1 MLLAKENNGV
11 FVCSNPHAMKAKAK
25 AYGLTGFDIISYHE
39 YFMKQF
45 DEDKPVYVDEL
56 DMFVKDI
63 QNNCL
68 DGFTLTIGD

>member
-1 MLLAKENNGV
+1 MSDYLKRLGTLAEYNTFKDSDD
-11 FVCSNPHAMKAKAK
+11 FVTPSV
-25 AYGLTGFDIISYHE
+25 
-39 YFMKQF
+39 
-45 DEDKPVYVDEL
+45 VYVDEL